1 MVITSLTREELLREA
16 FAVRQKHFPN
26 EISFYAPGLKSYSI
40 PEFEQKT
47 PEAFLPISLT
57 GKACALDC
65 DHCDAKILEPMLPLD
80 RREGL
85 FQMCKRLK
93 ERGTESVLI
102 SGGSKKN
109 GQVPFMLHI
118 DDIARVKEELG
129 MKIIMH
135 TGLVDEEMARGL
147 AEAGVDGVALDI
159 IGDDDTIRDVYHLE
173 GITTADFDKTL
184 ALLAKYEL
192 STRPHIIIGLH
203 YGQLRGEEY
212 ALEMIARYPT
222 HALILVVF
230 MPLHDTPMQNTA
242 PPPPDEVGAFFAKS
256 RLAMPDTTIMV
267 GCARPGGEH
276 KKIVD
281 RYAVDSG
288 LNGMAYPA
296 EGIIAY
302 ARERGL
308 QPMFFENSCSCGCS

>member
-1 MVITSLTREELLREA
+1 MVSTSLTREELFREA
-16 FAVRQKHFPN
+16 FAVRRQNFPN
-26 EISFYAPGLKSYSI
+26 DISFYAPGLKHYSI
-40 PEFEQKT
+40 PEFEQKN
-47 PEAFLPISLT
+47 PQAFLPISLT

-65 DHCDAKILEPMLPLD
+65 DHCDAKILEPMLALD

-85 FQMCKRLK
+85 FEMCKRLK
-93 ERGTESVLI
+93 EQGTESVLI

-118 DDIARVKEELG
+118 DDIARIKQELG

-135 TGLVDEEMARGL
+135 TGLVDEDMAKGL
-147 AEAGVDGVALDI
+147 ADAGVDGVALDI

-184 ALLAKYEL
+184 ALLAKYGL

-203 YGQLRGEEY
+203 YGQIRGEEY
-212 ALEMIARYPT
+212 ALEMISRYPT

-230 MPLHDTPMQNTA
+230 MPLHDTPMAQVQ
-242 PPPPDEVGAFFAKS
+242 PPPPEEVGTFFAQS
-256 RLAMPDTTIMV
+256 RLAMPKTTIMV

-276 KKIVD
+276 KKAVD
-281 RYAVDSG
+281 RYAVESG
-288 LNGMAYPA
+288 LNGIAYPA
-296 EGIIAY
+296 EGIIGY
-302 ARERGL
+302 ARELGL
-308 QPMFFENSCSCGCS
+308 KPLFFENSCSCGCS